1 MGGFT
6 AGPHGFLLDKR
17 FRLKDTVQCLGAT
30 ETQPEAINR
39 YGEICGFCTANKVRG
54 FYRNKQRQ
62 YVFLDFP
69 GATITE
75 AVGINNYGHVV
86 GDYRDS
92 GGRFHGFFW
101 SYGLFLTVDVPFS
114 GAADTSPTSF
124 MAFCVKV
131 AHSAVSMCRF
141 PELRRLRLAASM
153 IEERSLG
160 GIWTVILLVMDSWQS
175 KCEARHQRRLSNRH
189 CLVYSKLYDADGRNQ
204 FSIWRRI

>member
-1 MGGFT
+1 MCHFPALPIQVPRQST
-6 AGPHGFLLDKR
+6 TL
-17 FRLKDTVQCLGAT
+17 AT
-30 ETQPEAINR
+30 SWAST
-39 YGEICGFCTANKVRG
+39 T
-54 FYRNKQRQ
+54 
-62 YVFLDFP
+62 
-69 GATITE
+69 TS
-75 AVGINNYGHVV
+75 AVGGT
-86 GDYRDS
+86 
-92 GGRFHGFFW
+92 
-101 SYGLFLTVDVPFS
+101 GLFMRMQLLPHSISLVPKRQTRQILTTKARLWEVTRIV
-114 GAADTSPTSF
+114 AESF

-189 CLVYSKLYDADGRNQ
+189 CPVYSKLYDADGRNQ